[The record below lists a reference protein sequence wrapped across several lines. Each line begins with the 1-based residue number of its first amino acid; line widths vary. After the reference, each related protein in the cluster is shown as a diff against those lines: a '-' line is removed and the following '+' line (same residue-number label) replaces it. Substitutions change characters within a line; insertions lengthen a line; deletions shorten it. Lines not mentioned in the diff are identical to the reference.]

1 MVKWLILAAVL
12 AGLGWATWKKPRLTS
27 SIVWSL
33 TATLLLTAITA
44 LLLPA
49 AFIKP
54 ALLWLSILT
63 PLIWVGFIFW
73 CHWDRRPIR
82 PAAGLIGLT
91 VIGAVI
97 VIQLPPPVA
106 G

>member
-1 MVKWLILAAVL
+1 MKWLILAAVL
-12 AGLGWATWKKPRLTS
+12 AALAWATWKKPRLTS

-33 TATLLLTAITA
+33 TATLLLTAMGA
-44 LLLPA
+44 LLLPTGL
-49 AFIKP
+49 IKP

-73 CHWDRRPIR
+73 CHWDRRPLR
-82 PAAGLIGLT
+82 PAAGLIALT
-91 VIGAVI
+91 VIGTVV